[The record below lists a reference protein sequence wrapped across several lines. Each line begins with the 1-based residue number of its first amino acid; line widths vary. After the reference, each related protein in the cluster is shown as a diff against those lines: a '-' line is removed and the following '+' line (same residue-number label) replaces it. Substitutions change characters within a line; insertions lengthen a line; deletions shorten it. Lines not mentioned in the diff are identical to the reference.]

1 MVWEFIL
8 GLFLIVLLVFFSGV
22 VVDIFEKVSREL
34 RLNRLL
40 LATFLISF
48 STSIPELTIGLVSSF
63 KGEPQ
68 IALGNLIGASLAN
81 LSWIV
86 GGVALF
92 SGAISV
98 VGDYLRKDLWMTL
111 LLATLPFL
119 LMVDG
124 SLTRLDGIVL
134 ILFYL
139 FYVKNML
146 LPSEKLKHSKLNK
159 RSRVAKAV
167 GGRFRPW
174 MIHCFLLA
182 LSLGALFYISSLLV
196 GTVIKISSTLG
207 VNSYWV
213 GLMVLAFGT
222 TVPELVLTLVAA
234 SRKDTSLVL
243 GNILGSVVVNST
255 FILGLVSFVSPVVFE
270 SSVQKGV
277 SGIFLVLVLGLFWL
291 FTKTKRKLE
300 RWEGAVLIGFYLMF
314 VGIQM
319 LVV

>member
-1 MVWEFIL
+1 MVFELIF

-22 VVDIFEKVSREL
+22 TVDAFEKISKEL
-34 RLNRLL
+34 KVNKLL
-40 LATFLISF
+40 LATFLVSF
-48 STSIPELTIGLVSSF
+48 STSIPELSIGLVSSI

-92 SGAISV
+92 AGAISV
-98 VGDYLRKDLWMTL
+98 VGDYLKRDLWMTL

-124 SLTRLDGIVL
+124 SLSRFDGLMLIV
-134 ILFYL
+134 FYM
-139 FYVKNML
+139 FYIKNML
-146 LPSEKLKHSKLNK
+146 SPSDGLKHSKLKKNK
-159 RSRVAKAV
+159 AIYLRNKNHREWILHVLTL
-167 GGRFRPW
+167 
-174 MIHCFLLA
+174 I
-182 LSLGALFYISSLLV
+182 LSLCALFFVSNILVGKVVNISSV
-196 GTVIKISSTLG
+196 FG

-213 GLMVLAFGT
+213 GLIVLAFGT

-234 SRKDTSLVL
+234 SKRDTSLVL

-255 FILGLVSFVSPVVFE
+255 LILGLVAVITPVAFE
-270 SSVQKGV
+270 SSVQKGI
-277 SGIFLVLVLGLFWL
+277 SGIFLILILGLFWL
-291 FTKTKRKLE
+291 LTKTKRKLE